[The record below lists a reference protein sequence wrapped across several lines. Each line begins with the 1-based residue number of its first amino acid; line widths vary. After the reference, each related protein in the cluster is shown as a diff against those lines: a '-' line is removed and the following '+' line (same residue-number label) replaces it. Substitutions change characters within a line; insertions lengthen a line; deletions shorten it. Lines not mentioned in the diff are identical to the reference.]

1 MLILQQMK
9 DYISTVQN
17 DLVVFERKRALLN

>member
-1 MLILQQMK
+1 MHILQQIK

-17 DLVVFERKRALLN
+17 DLVVFERKRALLY